1 MSRMWLIMI
10 TGLMFLVYL
19 PIGMMAPRALAV
31 EDVDLVVTSTQQP
44 AVAEQTKNRKVSA
57 RDHIREI
64 KRGQFVKTE
73 ALVSNRGPGRSG
85 PFEVGIYLS
94 HYPDGRDKAHEFDV
108 IKNVDLSS
116 SEQIVISGEYLIPY
130 SISVARDYWVVMEA
144 DYDGE
149 VTEKDENNRKIIK
162 TINVPCDEF
171 ALGYDNDPYLCPR
184 FGEND

>member
-1 MSRMWLIMI
+1 MSRMWRIVI
-10 TGLMFLVYL
+10 TGLMFLVYV
-19 PIGMMAPRALAV
+19 PFGMMPARALAV
-31 EDVDLVVTSTQQP
+31 ENVDLVVSSPQQLS
-44 AVAEQTKNRKVSA
+44 VTEQIKNKKVSA

-73 ALVSNRGPGRSG
+73 ALVSNRGAGRSG

-149 VTEKDENNRKIIK
+149 VTEKDENNRQIIK

-171 ALGYDNDPYLCPR
+171 ALGYDSDPYLCPR

>member
-1 MSRMWLIMI
+1 MSQMWRVVI
-10 TGLMFLVYL
+10 TGLMFLVYIPL
-19 PIGMMAPRALAV
+19 GMMIPRALAV

-44 AVAEQTKNRKVSA
+44 SVAEQIKNRKVSA
-57 RDHIREI
+57 RDHISEI

-73 ALVSNRGPGRSG
+73 ALVSNRGAGRSG

-94 HYPDGRDKAHEFDV
+94 HYPDGRDKAHEFD
-108 IKNVDLSS
+108 IIQNVDLSG

-149 VTEKDENNRKIIK
+149 VTEKDENNRQIIK

>member
-1 MSRMWLIMI
+1 MSRMWRIMI

-19 PIGMMAPRALAV
+19 PIGMKAPLALAV
-31 EDVDLVVTSTQQP
+31 ENVDLVVTSTQQP
-44 AVAEQTKNRKVSA
+44 SVAEQIKNKKVSA

-73 ALVSNRGPGRSG
+73 ALVSNRGAGRSG

-94 HYPDGRDKAHEFDV
+94 HYPDGRDRAHEFDI
-108 IKNVDLSS
+108 IKNVDLSG
-116 SEQIVISGEYLIPY
+116 SEHIVISGKYLIPY

-149 VTEKDENNRKIIK
+149 VTEKDENNRQIIK

-171 ALGYDNDPYLCPR
+171 AFGYDHDPYLCPR